1 MTLKILSPE
10 FIHSDE
16 RGSLTQLVSGGYSQI
31 NIVVSESGVTRGGH
45 YHKACR
51 EAFYI
56 IEGAVKV
63 TAESGGEITE
73 GIFRRGDF
81 FEIYPHTAHEMY
93 FPERCI
99 MAVLYDKPVE
109 TESGKD
115 IYERE
120 IMR

>member
-73 GIFRRGDF
+73 RIFRRGDF